1 MPSNKK
7 KIKKKSYKRKSL
19 KKSSYKKRGGV
30 VLGIGA
36 TGCVINPNIS
46 CKNYMSDN
54 KYISKLINND
64 DVNMEYNIIKILE
77 LNKLPNFEKYII
89 VPLEVCDMKLD
100 YTKEDRNNIYKK
112 HKLDI
117 VECINKFP
125 RVDNMFKTTNI
136 IQEYGGIS
144 FAEYRKNN
152 MNQTIEENV
161 PYYVQLFKAVIFL
174 NNNGIVH
181 RDIKHPNIVIDTNNK
196 TVRLIDFG
204 LAMNIDDIFNVENQQ
219 YITFFNEDIYYKGYY
234 IWPIE
239 LYVFC
244 NMYNDKSTPLN
255 YINKQIITNYYNEY
269 KDFIIPTAD
278 NYKYEKAVY
287 NHINQINDI
296 IKNIHK
302 YGTNIKE
309 KYEWKKECNS
319 KLDVFSLGTFFMREI
334 KLLEK
339 NSPNNNFI
347 NLFKDL
353 VYDSMLI
360 QNCKARH
367 SIDFVYHYFTQICDD
382 YNIRYD

>member
-19 KKSSYKKRGGV
+19 KKSSYKKRGGD

-36 TGCVINPNIS
+36 TGCVINPNIH

-54 KYISKLINND
+54 KYISKLINTAD
-64 DVNMEYNIIKILE
+64 IDAEYNIIKILE
-77 LNKLPNFEKYII
+77 LNKLPNFQKYII

-100 YTKEDRNNIYKK
+100 YTKEDRNNIYIK
-112 HKLDI
+112 HKSDI

-181 RDIKHPNIVIDTNNK
+181 RDIKHPNIVIDTTNK

-204 LAMNIDDIFNVENQQ
+204 LAMNINDIFNVENQQ

-269 KDFIIPTAD
+269 KDFIIPSAD
-278 NYKYEKAVY
+278 KYKYEKSVY
-287 NHINQINDI
+287 NYIDQVNDI
-296 IKNIHK
+296 IKNINK
-302 YGTNIKE
+302 RGNNIKE

-319 KLDVFSLGTFFMREI
+319 KLDVFSLGAFFMREI

-339 NSPNNNFI
+339 NTSNSNFV
-347 NLFKDL
+347 NQFKDL
-353 VYDSMLI
+353 VYDGMLV
-360 QNCKARH
+360 QNCKERQ
-367 SIDFVYHYFTQICDD
+367 SIDFLYDYFTQICDD